1 MFFITLKNAFAALL
15 NMFNLTSTEM
25 REGKLSFPPLHKDLL
40 NLSFYQPSPTLTNL
54 IKYPV
59 RGTFTIQTYSYSYS
73 YVWLNLAK
81 VKHETRVA
89 RSLCH

>member
-25 REGKLSFPPLHKDLL
+25 REGKLSFPPPPLHKDLL

-59 RGTFTIQTYSYSYS
+59 RGTFTI
-73 YVWLNLAK
+73 
-81 VKHETRVA
+81 
-89 RSLCH
+89 

>member
-15 NMFNLTSTEM
+15 NMFNLTSSEM
-25 REGKLSFPPLHKDLL
+25 REGKLSFPPSLHKDLL

-59 RGTFTIQTYSYSYS
+59 RGTFTI
-73 YVWLNLAK
+73 
-81 VKHETRVA
+81 
-89 RSLCH
+89 

>member
-15 NMFNLTSTEM
+15 NMLNLTSTEM
-25 REGKLSFPPLHKDLL
+25 IEGKLSFPPPPLHKDLL

-59 RGTFTIQTYSYSYS
+59 RGTFTI
-73 YVWLNLAK
+73 
-81 VKHETRVA
+81 
-89 RSLCH
+89 

>member
-25 REGKLSFPPLHKDLL
+25 REGKLSFPPPPTPLHKDLL

-59 RGTFTIQTYSYSYS
+59 RGTFTI
-73 YVWLNLAK
+73 
-81 VKHETRVA
+81 
-89 RSLCH
+89 